1 MRNQH
6 SLSGAKA
13 THNNVPRIAAIQ
25 YPKFPVE
32 DFAKPTQPEPGEG
45 NAQRSKAQCRA
56 SRKSIISGIRRRIP
70 TNQHRLNGVKSIHH
84 PLQFQKPLPFKRR
97 AFLLS
102 NGFLSALAS
111 WRDPISGF
119 VNPSYLNS
127 TFTIQHSKFRRRRR
141 PSPIHVM
148 DKPTILRIII
158 LPFFH
163 SPLPPCHHCHT
174 SSKVSRSRPS
184 PPFY

>member
-1 MRNQH
+1 M
-6 SLSGAKA
+6 
-13 THNNVPRIAAIQ
+13 
-25 YPKFPVE
+25 E

-127 TFTIQHSKFRRRRR
+127 TFTIQHSTFRRRRR